1 MTFTAPSAGTR
12 RDHPFLDVRAHGV
25 YPFASGP
32 SLYLPELPYRLLSV
46 LARYDPDTVVPYE
59 TIAVVLWPTA
69 PYDSATMPDMIQNH
83 LKTLRTLMSI
93 YGGWHPMVFKVEY
106 GVGVRVQPEYLPR
119 PR

>member
-1 MTFTAPSAGTR
+1 MTFTAPSAGNR
-12 RDHPFLDVRAHGV
+12 RSHPFLDVRSHGV

-46 LARYDPDTVVPYE
+46 LARYDPDTVIGYD
-59 TIAVVLWPTA
+59 TIATVLWPQA
-69 PYDSATMPDMIQNH
+69 PYDADTMPDMIQNH

-106 GVGVRVQPEYLPR
+106 GVGIRVQPAYLPK
-119 PR
+119 P